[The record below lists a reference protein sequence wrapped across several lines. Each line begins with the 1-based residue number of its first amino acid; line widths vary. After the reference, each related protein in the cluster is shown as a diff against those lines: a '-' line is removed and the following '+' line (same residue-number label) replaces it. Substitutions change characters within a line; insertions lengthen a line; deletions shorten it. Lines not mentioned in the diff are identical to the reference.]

1 MNRSLAPCAALIVA
15 LACGR
20 ANPGDQ
26 GGSRAPAAAEDPPVA
41 LNPDVPV
48 AYPPALY
55 DRGVDG
61 EVVLRLFVDSTGRL
75 TPESTRVAESSGY
88 PAMDSA
94 ALIGSPRLRYAPAKR
109 HGLSVAAIFLQPIQF
124 HHPTAA
130 PGGPAAS
137 APPTVSVR
145 PTPAPTTAPT
155 PKPRRRAPRPPPDT
169 AAAPPRLD
177 TVPAHS
183 DSAPAP
189 APTPVPVPHD
199 TTADSSHVKA
209 DSSARTH

>member
-1 MNRSLAPCAALIVA
+1 MNRPLAPCAVLIVV

-20 ANPGDQ
+20 ASPGDQ
-26 GGSRAPAAAEDPPVA
+26 GGTRAPAAAEEPPVA

-48 AYPPALY
+48 TYPPVLY

-124 HHPTAA
+124 HHPTAVTGA
-130 PGGPAAS
+130 PAAS
-137 APPTVSVR
+137 APPTVSTR
-145 PTPAPTTAPT
+145 ATPAPTTAP
-155 PKPRRRAPRPPPDT
+155 PPRPRRRAPRPRPDT
-169 AAAPPRLD
+169 TVAPTHPD
-177 TVPAHS
+177 TIPVPH
-183 DSAPAP
+183 DTTPAP
-189 APTPVPVPHD
+189 APVPVPHD

-209 DSSARTH
+209 DSSARSH